1 MENRITKEMI
11 DRINVLAKKSKGEGL
26 TEEEKQEQQVLRKQ
40 YIEAFKANFRQQ
52 LDNIEIVDN
61 TNDKV
66 ETKDN
71 LN

>member
-11 DRINVLAKKSKGEGL
+11 ERINALAKKSKGEGL

-52 LDNIEIVDN
+52 LENIEIVDN
-61 TNDKV
+61 TSDKV
-66 ETKDN
+66 ETKKK

>member
-52 LDNIEIVDN
+52 LENIEIVDN
-61 TNDKV
+61 TNYKV
-66 ETKDN
+66 ETKYN

>member
-52 LDNIEIVDN
+52 LEIIEFVDN

>member
-52 LDNIEIVDN
+52 LENIEIVDN